1 MNLSALNERSDQT
14 LNAASRG
21 PFAKVTLA
29 SNDASDDDEAQSKAQ
44 FDSMNQSQFN
54 FGAINRSKNIDGERI
69 GNQSPTTAQFA
80 QRPLQNK
87 MLTLDINQA
96 THSHY
101 PAIDGNGKNPHT
113 TRNVAS
119 RNNSFATTDQINFI
133 GSSELP
139 KMNHSFLSVA
149 NNKSPPA

>member
-54 FGAINRSKNIDGERI
+54 FGAINRSKNIDGERV
-69 GNQSPTTAQFA
+69 GNQSPTTA
-80 QRPLQNK
+80 
-87 MLTLDINQA
+87 
-96 THSHY
+96 
-101 PAIDGNGKNPHT
+101 
-113 TRNVAS
+113 
-119 RNNSFATTDQINFI
+119 
-133 GSSELP
+133 
-139 KMNHSFLSVA
+139 
-149 NNKSPPA
+149 